1 MTGKH
6 DLPELSTCPILRH
19 IQCKV
24 CTGLVEYFFCC
35 LIQYPDQPHG
45 EPLAV
50 MECWGDVAGI
60 GKHTCQEGGVASL
73 FYLRESQVR
82 VSMHLLIPAFF
93 WDVAQ

>member
-1 MTGKH
+1 MGPFH
-6 DLPELSTCPILRH
+6 ESHSAGGHVPVILYVLR
-19 IQCKV
+19 
-24 CTGLVEYFFCC
+24 YFFCC

-50 MECWGDVAGI
+50 MECLGDVAGI

-73 FYLRESQVR
+73 FHLRESQVR